1 MMAFG
6 VCDAPLLRVWVRKE
20 FLYNFEKGHGEL
32 IGGNWIS
39 IRANKHEALLF
50 ETMLDNGSMFD
61 KLPIEAFVTR
71 EDAEIEY
78 EQHELAVWDIDTWW
92 ITQISKASLRHM
104 DCYVRIGKKM
114 VPGQYLTTID
124 QFDVLGE
131 VPTSCASQ
139 PEEHKTHNIILLEN
153 GQIAVQP
160 NNRVLWSDPSMTKIT
175 EPPDWKVCQQK
186 YFSNT
191 NENYN
196 LTDAWFYEADS
207 TSSEFCELSQE
218 PEIESS

>member
-1 MMAFG
+1 MAFG

-175 EPPDWKVCQQK
+175 EPPDWIVCKQK

-196 LTDAWFYEADS
+196 LTDAWFYEAQS
-207 TSSEFCELSQE
+207 TSSEFCEPLPE

>member
-1 MMAFG
+1 MAFG

-50 ETMLDNGSMFD
+50 ETLLDDGSMFD
-61 KLPIEAFVTR
+61 KLPLEAFVTC
-71 EDAEIEY
+71 EDAEIRY
-78 EQHELAVWDIDTWW
+78 KQHELALWDIDTWW

-104 DCYVRIGKKM
+104 DCFVRIGKDM

-131 VPTSCASQ
+131 VPTTCASQ
-139 PEEHKTHNIILLEN
+139 PAEHKTVNLILLDH
-153 GQIAVQP
+153 GQIAAAP
-160 NNRVLWSDPSMTKIT
+160 NNRCLWSDPSMTKIKD
-175 EPPDWKVCQQK
+175 PPDWKVCQQK

-196 LTDAWFYEADS
+196 LTDAWFYESDS
-207 TSSEFCELSQE
+207 TSSEPSEPSQE
-218 PEIESS
+218 LASESS

>member
-1 MMAFG
+1 MAFG

-114 VPGQYLTTID
+114 VPGHYLTTTD
-124 QFDVLGE
+124 
-131 VPTSCASQ
+131 
-139 PEEHKTHNIILLEN
+139 
-153 GQIAVQP
+153 
-160 NNRVLWSDPSMTKIT
+160 R
-175 EPPDWKVCQQK
+175 DWE
-186 YFSNT
+186 T
-191 NENYN
+191 
-196 LTDAWFYEADS
+196 
-207 TSSEFCELSQE
+207 
-218 PEIESS
+218 